1 MRIDLRPTSEGDS
14 QKELFMPEG
23 DVPSVRP
30 YDCMIDREIAAF
42 HYWEQRGRPCGSPDV
57 DWYRAVEDVN
67 REQTRLRLGLG

>member
-1 MRIDLRPTSEGDS
+1 
-14 QKELFMPEG
+14 MPEE

-30 YDCMIDREIAAF
+30 YDCMIDREIANLAF
-42 HYWEQRGRPCGSPDV
+42 NYWEQRGRPCGSSEV